1 MNLLF
6 EEDGEIKVGS
16 VLEAIGGNEPTSYQV
31 QLTTGRR
38 AKVKAA
44 QVLLKFAQPE
54 AAQVM
59 PAAQALSETLEVA
72 FLWEVAPHDEF
83 EIAALGADYFGQ
95 PPTPVQWLALLLAL
109 QAAPIYFRRK
119 GKGRYKPAPE
129 AELKAALAGLEKK
142 RQQAQLQAQWV
153 EQLKGGSL
161 PADWRD
167 KVAYLAFKPDK
178 NSTEYKALD
187 QAAHELHLSSLSL
200 LQHVGAFASVK
211 DIHRTRFLVEWF
223 PRGTGFEPIAAPEL
237 PEDLPTA
244 TVRAFSIDDSMTT
257 EIDDA
262 FSVQW
267 LSDQRVKVG
276 VHIAAPGSGFAPG
289 SALDALARKRLS
301 TVYMPGEKIT
311 MLPEAVVEAFTLA
324 QGRICPALSLYAE
337 FDLSTGQCLSRQT
350 VLEQVFIESNLR
362 HDELDEIITEAT
374 LADTSTEFPFKRELQ
389 VLWQLTQILSQQREQ
404 LRGKPEPRNRADFTF
419 RVEQING
426 AEKVEIEQRQ
436 RDAPLDRLVAEWMI
450 FANSSWGQRLE
461 QAGVPGIYR
470 TQTHWARPGSR
481 QSAVKMSTVPAPHIG
496 IGVSHYAWSS
506 SPLRRYVDLVNQWQM
521 IAVVRGYKPPFEKNS
536 SDLFAIIGAFD
547 AAYAA
552 YAEVQNQMERYW
564 SLRWLQQQAWVG
576 SGVQVDAVIL
586 RNEQARLL
594 SVPLAAPLSG
604 AGHLAPGTHV
614 QVEVLAVDELALS
627 LELRLSAIVAAEPET
642 EALLDELEDDTLE
655 LPAAQIETVTSVNAS
670 MESPSSGA

>member
-6 EEDGEIKVGS
+6 EEDGEIKAGS
-16 VLEAIGGNEPTSYQV
+16 VLDAMGGSEPSSYQV
-31 QLTTGRR
+31 ELTTGRR
-38 AKVKAA
+38 AKVKAS
-44 QVLLKFAQPE
+44 QVLLKFSQPE

-59 PAAQALSETLEVA
+59 RSAQALSGSLDVA
-72 FLWEVAPHDEF
+72 FLWEVAPRDEF
-83 EIAALGADYFGQ
+83 DIATLGADYFGQ
-95 PPTPVQWLALLLAL
+95 APSAEQWLALLLAL

-142 RQQAQLQAQWV
+142 RQQALLQAQWV
-153 EQLKGGSL
+153 GELKSGGL
-161 PADWRD
+161 PEDWRE
-167 KVAYLAFKPDK
+167 KVPYLAFKPDK
-178 NSTEYKALD
+178 NSTDYKALD
-187 QAAHELHLSSLSL
+187 QAAHELQLSPLSL
-200 LQHVGAFASVK
+200 LHRVGAFASVK

-223 PRGTGFEPIAAPEL
+223 PRGTGFEAAAIPAVPADLPIAS
-237 PEDLPTA
+237 
-244 TVRAFSIDDSMTT
+244 VRAFSIDDSMTT

-267 LSDQRVKVG
+267 LSAQYVKVG
-276 VHIAAPGSGFAPG
+276 VHIAAPGSGFGPG
-289 SALDALARKRLS
+289 SALDVLARKRLS

-311 MLPEAVVEAFTLA
+311 MLPEAAVDAFTLA
-324 QGRICPALSLYAE
+324 QGRTCPALSLYAE
-337 FDLSTGQCLSRQT
+337 FDLDSGQCLSRQT
-350 VLEQVFIESNLR
+350 VLEQVLIEANLR
-362 HDELDEIITEAT
+362 HDELDQIITETT
-374 LADTSTEFPFKRELQ
+374 LADTTTEFPFKRELQ
-389 VLWQLTQILSQQREQ
+389 VLWQLTQTLSQQREQ

-419 RVEQING
+419 RAEQIDG
-426 AEKVEIEQRQ
+426 SEKVHIEQRQ

-450 FANSSWGQRLE
+450 FANSSWGQMLE

-506 SPLRRYVDLVNQWQM
+506 SPLRRYIDLVNQWQ
-521 IAVVRGYKPPFEKNS
+521 ILSVVGRHKPPFEKNS
-536 SDLFAIIGAFD
+536 ADLFAIIGAFD

-552 YAEVQNQMERYW
+552 YGEVQNQMERYW

-604 AGHLAPGTHV
+604 VAHLAPGTHV
-614 QVEVLAVDELALS
+614 QVEVLSVDELALS
-627 LELRLSAIVAAEPET
+627 LELRLSAVVTTEPES
-642 EALLDELEDDTLE
+642 EELLDELEDDTLE
-655 LPAAQIETVTSVNAS
+655 PPAEQSETVSAADTSPVRAAQ
-670 MESPSSGA
+670 

>member
-6 EEDGEIKVGS
+6 EEDGEIKAGT
-16 VLEAIGGNEPTSYQV
+16 VLETTGGTEPTSYQV
-31 QLTTGRR
+31 ELTTGRR
-38 AKVKAA
+38 AKVKAG
-44 QVLLKFAQPE
+44 QVVLKFSQPD
-54 AAQVM
+54 AKQIL
-59 PAAQALSETLEVA
+59 PQAQALSETLDVA

-83 EIAALGADYFGQ
+83 DIATLGADYFGQ
-95 PPTPVQWLALLLAL
+95 APSAEQWLALLLAL

-142 RQQAQLQAQWV
+142 RQQALLQAQWV
-153 EQLKGGSL
+153 SELKGGGL
-161 PADWRD
+161 PEDWRE
-167 KVAYLAFKPDK
+167 KVPYLAFKPDK

-187 QAAHELHLSSLSL
+187 QAAYELQLSSLSL
-200 LQHVGAFASVK
+200 LQRVGAFASVK

-223 PRGTGFEPIAAPEL
+223 PRGTGFEPIAVPEL

-244 TVRAFSIDDSMTT
+244 TARAFSIDDSMTT

-267 LSDQRVKVG
+267 LTDRQVKIG
-276 VHIAAPGSGFAPG
+276 VHIAAPGSGFAPD
-289 SALDALARKRLS
+289 SALDTVARKRLS

-311 MLPEAVVEAFTLA
+311 MLPEAVVDAFTLA
-324 QGRICPALSLYAE
+324 QGRTCPALSLYAE
-337 FDLSTGQCLSRQT
+337 FDLGTGQCLSRQT
-350 VLEQVFIESNLR
+350 VLEQVLIEANLR
-362 HDELDEIITEAT
+362 HDELDQIITEAT

-389 VLWQLTQILSQQREQ
+389 VLWQLTQILAQQREQ
-404 LRGKPEPRNRADFTF
+404 LRGKPEPRNRTDFTF
-419 RVEQING
+419 RVTQLDG
-426 AEKVEIEQRQ
+426 AEKIQIEQRQ

-450 FANSSWGQRLE
+450 FANSSWGQMLE

-521 IAVVRGYKPPFEKNS
+521 IALVRGRKPVFEKNS

-576 SGVQVDAVIL
+576 SGVQLDAVIL

-604 AGHLAPGTHV
+604 VSHLAPGTHV
-614 QVEVLAVDELALS
+614 QVEVLSVDELALS
-627 LELRLSAIVAAEPET
+627 LELRLSAVVTTRPES
-642 EALLDELEDDTLE
+642 EELLDELEQDTLE
-655 LPAAQIETVTSVNAS
+655 PVPTQLETFVATDNPVTGV
-670 MESPSSGA
+670 GQ